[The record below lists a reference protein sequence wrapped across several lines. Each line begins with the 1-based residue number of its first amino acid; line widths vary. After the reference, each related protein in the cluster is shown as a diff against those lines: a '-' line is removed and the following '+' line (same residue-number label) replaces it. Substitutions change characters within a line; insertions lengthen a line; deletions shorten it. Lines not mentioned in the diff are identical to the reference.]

1 MKTICFTD
9 PAALRS
15 NRLFKWLKTATI
27 TSAIRPCRLPAALGI
42 AGILLFA
49 AMSGNAFA
57 AKKVCDDGS
66 RPPCRDT
73 GELAGNRLS
82 YPAVTFSGSDIVP
95 FYDVAEG
102 VLGETWSYGCEGEEV
117 LDDQYTYP
125 NTSCVN
131 SLTEPTTY
139 FTADTCV
146 SKCGEQLV
154 DRIYWQK
161 QEANSW
167 SSQVTVAEVP
177 VFVRYVDWGDSIE
190 VLSWNENSILRVE
203 TQPFVDLAQDPLV
216 IVRDAVEV
224 TVTQQLGFQM
234 WHVAGQG
241 ITEQWGVRTTEDES
255 GFQGLPYAYQ
265 SPYAIIN
272 AGTADLYLSK
282 LFRAAADDTT
292 YACPEGSGDTP
303 PVYPPGYFPDPD
315 PNVDPFWVT
324 FKEEGGT
331 FATGTGWSEAC
342 NLDVVGYTVEQ
353 SVGGKFVHGYNWS
366 MRDLPDLLACD
377 DGPWQKTG
385 WWRLT
390 FVPNGGVEKMLFD
403 ATTVT
408 SAPVVP
414 EAVPTDLLSLAEDES
429 EEETDEGSLYT
440 PVIDEA
446 NNLTYIDIC
455 IVKKVQGGGGGK
467 RDK

>member
-15 NRLFKWLKTATI
+15 NRLFKWLKTATM
-27 TSAIRPCRLPAALGI
+27 TPAIRPCRLPAALGI

-49 AMSGNAFA
+49 AMSGNVFA

-95 FYDVAEG
+95 FYDVEEG
-102 VLGETWSYGCEGEEV
+102 ALGETWSYGCEGEEV

-131 SLTEPTTY
+131 SLTEPMIY
-139 FTADTCV
+139 FDAVACV
-146 SKCGEQLV
+146 SKCGDQTV

-161 QEANSW
+161 QEANTW
-167 SSQVTVAEVP
+167 SSQVTVAEDP
-177 VFVRYVDWGDSIE
+177 VMVRYVDWGDSIE

-216 IVRDAVEV
+216 IVRDDVEV

-241 ITEQWGVRTTEDES
+241 ITEQWGVRTTEDEL

-303 PVYPPGYFPDPD
+303 PVYPPDYPF
-315 PNVDPFWVT
+315 VDFT
-324 FKEEGGT
+324 FIPGE
-331 FATGTGWSEAC
+331 GWSDAC
-342 NLDVVGYTVEQ
+342 NLNVVDYTVEQ

-366 MRDLPDLLACD
+366 MRNLPDPLLDCD

-390 FVPNGGVEKMLFD
+390 FVPNGGVENMLFD

-414 EAVPTDLLSLAEDES
+414 EAVPTDLLLLAEEES
-429 EEETDEGSLYT
+429 EEETDEGTLYT
-440 PVIDEA
+440 PVIDTA

-455 IVKKVQGGGGGK
+455 IVKKAQGGGK
-467 RDK
+467 RAK